1 MAGKLIEIYDPVS
14 KDRVELTD
22 KENKQYQGILNTAL
36 DLEEKHKKAREEI
49 QEEYRKFLKR
59 NEQHYKKY
67 KELEAELKE
76 GKITTK
82 DFNSIDN
89 LAYNTIQSELIQSK
103 DKLATAESANNSE
116 VEKHTKVLEEFQA
129 TVVNRHRLE
138 KAKSEYNRIKED
150 IDRCKLRVTTIKQQI
165 KKPPHHITELS
176 LAHLQRDLKKYQYHT
191 SLLEKRR
198 VRRYRVFRKERPPI
212 EEESDTE
219 YSDGG
224 YSSAEDVKDK
234 ECLPHRYK
242 LTRSTKRVPHPSQP
256 TPQPDIEPHPTE
268 VVVNPGNP
276 VEPVDTIPI
285 VEPVRQERIRMD
297 QQRVEEI
304 VREIMRRGEYNPGDV
319 NNGRGHGNGHRHR
332 QDRNDRDDRN
342 DRSLRY
348 SMRDIPTYDG
358 KGDAMPHTHLIEF
371 EDFLENTGSEINE
384 LPQFDEPQP
393 VNVAHYQGVIK
404 DVISKIKASLK
415 GRPRLWFEMQYLTVD
430 DEPKTVQGYRQ
441 MLSAFT
447 TEHNPIGSTKEQQI
461 MAWKNLKWDPS
472 KEKLDDFV
480 YRFRRVAKELGYNAD
495 ENLEVFSCCVPSHL
509 YLYLKGAT
517 SIKEAME
524 NIKRACAL
532 GGVSAQGPAVIETQ
546 AAPVVPFMHMN
557 DRHNLKT
564 VSFKNEVAHI
574 APDKNDIM
582 IDMLAKISEKLDT
595 SDSRSRGRNRE
606 RRDSR
611 DRRPRSYDRSTS
623 YDRSSSYDRSQSR
636 ERSNSRD
643 RGRDRGRDRSRDR
656 SGRSK
661 SRNQSSRERRNNS
674 GTRYGSGLYCE
685 HCKMTNH
692 DITHCF
698 KLQKTL
704 KKKGIEWS
712 EMNKKVKDDQELY
725 QKFMKFL
732 EIGSTN

>member
-1 MAGKLIEIYDPVS
+1 MAGKIIEIHDPVS
-14 KDRVELTD
+14 KDSIELTD
-22 KENKQYQGILNTAL
+22 KENKQYQGILNIAL

-89 LAYNTIQSELIQSK
+89 LAYNTIQSEFIQSK
-103 DKLATAESANNSE
+103 DKLAAAETANNSE
-116 VEKHTKVLEEFQA
+116 VEKHQKTLEEFQA
-129 TVVNRHRLE
+129 TVVTRHRLE

-150 IDRCKLRVTTIKQQI
+150 IDRCKLIVATLKQQI

-176 LAHLQRDLKKYQYHT
+176 LAHLQRDLKKYQYHL

-198 VRRYRVFRKERPPI
+198 VRRYRVYRKERPPV
-212 EEESDTE
+212 EEVSDTE

-224 YSSAEDVKDK
+224 YSSAEDLKNK

-242 LTRSTKRVPHPSQP
+242 LTRSVKRIPHPPQP
-256 TPQPDIEPHPTE
+256 TPQSDIEPHPIE
-268 VVVNPGNP
+268 VDIDPIKP

-285 VEPVRQERIRMD
+285 VEPVEQEGINMD
-297 QQRVEEI
+297 QQRLEEI
-304 VREIMRRGEYNPGDV
+304 VREIMRRGEYNPENAGND
-319 NNGRGHGNGHRHR
+319 RGHGNGHRHR
-332 QDRNDRDDRN
+332 QDRNDRDDR
-342 DRSLRY
+342 SLRY
-348 SMRDIPTYDG
+348 SMTDIPTYDG

-371 EDFLENTGSEINE
+371 EDFLVNTGSEINE

-393 VNVAHYQGVIK
+393 VDAAHYQGVIK
-404 DVISKIKASLK
+404 DVVSKFKASLK
-415 GRPRLWFEMQYLTVD
+415 GKPRLWFEMQYPTVD
-430 DEPKTVQGYRQ
+430 DEPKTVQGYKQ

-447 TEHNPIGSTKEQQI
+447 TEHNPIGSTREQQI

-495 ENLEVFSCCVPSHL
+495 ANLEVFSCCVPSHL

-532 GGVSAQGPAVIETQ
+532 GGVSVQGPTMIETQ
-546 AAPVVPFMHMN
+546 TAPVVPFMQMN
-557 DRHNLKT
+557 DRPGLRT

-595 SDSRSRGRNRE
+595 SASKSRSRNRE

-611 DRRPRSYDRSTS
+611 DRGSRYDRSTS

-643 RGRDRGRDRSRDR
+643 RSRDR
-656 SGRSK
+656 SSRSK
-661 SRNQSSRERRNNS
+661 GRNQSSRERRNNS
-674 GTRYGSGLYCE
+674 GTNSGLYCE

-732 EIGSTN
+732 EIESTN

>member
-1 MAGKLIEIYDPVS
+1 MAGKIIEIHDPVS
-14 KDRVELTD
+14 KDSIELTD
-22 KENKQYQGILNTAL
+22 KENKQYQGILNIAL

-82 DFNSIDN
+82 DYNSIDN
-89 LAYNTIQSELIQSK
+89 LAYNTIQSEFIQSK
-103 DKLATAESANNSE
+103 DKLAAAETANNSE
-116 VEKHTKVLEEFQA
+116 VEKHQKTLEEFQA
-129 TVVNRHRLE
+129 TVVTRHRLE

-150 IDRCKLRVTTIKQQI
+150 IDRCKLIVATLKQQI
-165 KKPPHHITELS
+165 KKPPHHITEFS
-176 LAHLQRDLKKYQYHT
+176 LAHLQRDLKKYQYHL

-198 VRRYRVFRKERPPI
+198 VRRYRVYRKERPPV

-224 YSSAEDVKDK
+224 YSSAEDLKTK

-242 LTRSTKRVPHPSQP
+242 LTRSVKRIPHPPQP
-256 TPQPDIEPHPTE
+256 TPQPDIEPHPIE
-268 VVVNPGNP
+268 VEIDPTNP
-276 VEPVDTIPI
+276 VEQIDTIPI
-285 VEPVRQERIRMD
+285 VEPVEQERINMD
-297 QQRVEEI
+297 QQRLEEI
-304 VREIMRRGEYNPGDV
+304 VREIMRRGEYNPENAGNDR
-319 NNGRGHGNGHRHR
+319 GRGNGHRHR
-332 QDRNDRDDRN
+332 HDRNDRD

-371 EDFLENTGSEINE
+371 EDFLVNTGSEIND

-393 VNVAHYQGVIK
+393 VDAAHYQGVIK
-404 DVISKIKASLK
+404 DVVSKFKASLK
-415 GRPRLWFEMQYLTVD
+415 GKPRLWFEMQYPTVD
-430 DEPKTVQGYRQ
+430 DEPKTVQGYKQ

-447 TEHNPIGSTKEQQI
+447 TEHNPIGSTREQQI

-532 GGVSAQGPAVIETQ
+532 GGVSAQGPTMIETQ
-546 AAPVVPFMHMN
+546 TAPVVPFMQMN
-557 DRHNLKT
+557 DRPTNLRT

-595 SDSRSRGRNRE
+595 SASKNRSRNRE

-611 DRRPRSYDRSTS
+611 DRGSRYNRSPS

-643 RGRDRGRDRSRDR
+643 RSRDR

-661 SRNQSSRERRNNS
+661 GRNQSSRERRNNS
-674 GTRYGSGLYCE
+674 GTNSGLYCE

-732 EIGSTN
+732 EIESTN

>member
-1 MAGKLIEIYDPVS
+1 M
-14 KDRVELTD
+14 
-22 KENKQYQGILNTAL
+22 
-36 DLEEKHKKAREEI
+36 
-49 QEEYRKFLKR
+49 
-59 NEQHYKKY
+59 
-67 KELEAELKE
+67 
-76 GKITTK
+76 
-82 DFNSIDN
+82 
-89 LAYNTIQSELIQSK
+89 
-103 DKLATAESANNSE
+103 
-116 VEKHTKVLEEFQA
+116 
-129 TVVNRHRLE
+129 
-138 KAKSEYNRIKED
+138 
-150 IDRCKLRVTTIKQQI
+150 
-165 KKPPHHITELS
+165 
-176 LAHLQRDLKKYQYHT
+176 
-191 SLLEKRR
+191 
-198 VRRYRVFRKERPPI
+198 
-212 EEESDTE
+212 
-219 YSDGG
+219 
-224 YSSAEDVKDK
+224 
-234 ECLPHRYK
+234 
-242 LTRSTKRVPHPSQP
+242 
-256 TPQPDIEPHPTE
+256 
-268 VVVNPGNP
+268 
-276 VEPVDTIPI
+276 
-285 VEPVRQERIRMD
+285 
-297 QQRVEEI
+297 
-304 VREIMRRGEYNPGDV
+304 
-319 NNGRGHGNGHRHR
+319 
-332 QDRNDRDDRN
+332 
-342 DRSLRY
+342 
-348 SMRDIPTYDG
+348 
-358 KGDAMPHTHLIEF
+358 
-371 EDFLENTGSEINE
+371 
-384 LPQFDEPQP
+384 
-393 VNVAHYQGVIK
+393 IK
-404 DVISKIKASLK
+404 DVISKFKASLK
-415 GRPRLWFEMQYLTVD
+415 GKPRLWFEMQYPTVD

-532 GGVSAQGPAVIETQ
+532 GGVSAQGPTMIETQ
-546 AAPVVPFMHMN
+546 AAPVVPFIHMN

-582 IDMLAKISEKLDT
+582 IDMLAKISEKLNT
-595 SDSRSRGRNRE
+595 SDNRSRGRNRE

-611 DRRPRSYDRSTS
+611 DRRPRSYDRSPS

-643 RGRDRGRDRSRDR
+643 RGRDRSRDR
-656 SGRSK
+656 GDRSK
-661 SRNQSSRERRNNS
+661 GRNQSSRERRNNS

-732 EIGSTN
+732 ETNWINKLKQDSLCAKGNPKFSCPPILSHSDDECLGSESDSREELFDSSLDTVNVSVNTEFPKNSSHGSEEEEFDFLHLYEELSDYDFHRMMSVDDFTYSTAFSNEVFDNGEWYTYAGLETCNIMKSARHGKELLSKSIQSTTQGDSGIDNLTCLSGDDTKLGTDHTKADVYESSNNMSESKSINENQSESDSDLEDDFFSVPEEIEIFLESDDGEYFSAEESLEGTLDASFKSIPCTVVSYQDNLGLNDLDPSTVVRSSEVPGPSDKWEDVDLSSLCIFNELPLEPCDNEVMFSRPIGFDGSSTDAIDYAKDFLRRQSTLENLLSAKSPEDCDDANSIWSILTDKLLYCQSDTSDSVRHFSYDSLKAESAKQILQCSLKQ

>member
-1 MAGKLIEIYDPVS
+1 MAGKIIEIHDPVS
-14 KDRVELTD
+14 KDSIELTD
-22 KENKQYQGILNTAL
+22 KENKQCQGILNIAL

-89 LAYNTIQSELIQSK
+89 LAYNTIQSEFIQSK
-103 DKLATAESANNSE
+103 DKLAAAETANNSE
-116 VEKHTKVLEEFQA
+116 VERHQKTLEEFQA
-129 TVVNRHRLE
+129 TVVTRHRLE

-150 IDRCKLRVTTIKQQI
+150 IDRCKLIVATLKQQI
-165 KKPPHHITELS
+165 KKPPHHITEFS
-176 LAHLQRDLKKYQYHT
+176 LAHLQRDLKKYQYHL

-198 VRRYRVFRKERPPI
+198 VRRYRVYRKERPPV

-224 YSSAEDVKDK
+224 YSSAEDLKTK

-242 LTRSTKRVPHPSQP
+242 LTRSVKRIPHPPQP
-256 TPQPDIEPHPTE
+256 TPQPDIEPHPIE
-268 VVVNPGNP
+268 VEIDPTNP
-276 VEPVDTIPI
+276 VEQIDTIPI
-285 VEPVRQERIRMD
+285 VEPVEQERINMD
-297 QQRVEEI
+297 QQRLEEI
-304 VREIMRRGEYNPGDV
+304 VREIMRRGEYNPENAGNDR
-319 NNGRGHGNGHRHR
+319 GRGNGHRHR
-332 QDRNDRDDRN
+332 HDRNDRD

-371 EDFLENTGSEINE
+371 EDFLVNTGSEIND

-393 VNVAHYQGVIK
+393 VDAAHYQGVIK
-404 DVISKIKASLK
+404 DVVSKFKASLK
-415 GRPRLWFEMQYLTVD
+415 GKPRLWFEMQYPTVD
-430 DEPKTVQGYRQ
+430 DEPKTVQGYKQ

-447 TEHNPIGSTKEQQI
+447 TEHNPIGSTREQQI

-532 GGVSAQGPAVIETQ
+532 GGVSAQGPTMIETQ
-546 AAPVVPFMHMN
+546 TAPVVPFMQMN
-557 DRHNLKT
+557 DRPSNLRT

-595 SDSRSRGRNRE
+595 SASKNRSRNRE

-611 DRRPRSYDRSTS
+611 DRGSRYNRSPS

-643 RGRDRGRDRSRDR
+643 RSRDR

-661 SRNQSSRERRNNS
+661 GRNQSSRERRNNS
-674 GTRYGSGLYCE
+674 GTNSGLYCE

-732 EIGSTN
+732 EIESTN

>member
-1 MAGKLIEIYDPVS
+1 MTGKVIEIHDPVS
-14 KDRVELTD
+14 KDRIELTD
-22 KENKQYQGILNTAL
+22 KEDKQYQKIINTAL
-36 DLEEKHKKAREEI
+36 ELEEKHKKVREEI
-49 QEEYRKFLKR
+49 QEDYRKFLKR
-59 NEQHYKKY
+59 NEQHYKKC

-103 DKLATAESANNSE
+103 DNLAAADLE

-138 KAKSEYNRIKED
+138 KAKSEYNRLTED
-150 IDRCKLRVTTIKQQI
+150 IDRCKLIVATLKQQI

-198 VRRYRVFRKERPPI
+198 VRRYRIFRKERPLI
-212 EEESDTE
+212 EETSDTE

-224 YSSAEDVKDK
+224 YYSAEDLKDN
-234 ECLPHRYK
+234 ECLPHIYK
-242 LTRSTKRVPHPSQP
+242 LTRSTKRVPHPFQP
-256 TPQPDIEPHPTE
+256 TPKPDIETHPTE
-268 VVVNPGNP
+268 VVVNPINP
-276 VEPVDTIPI
+276 VEPVDTFPI
-285 VEPVRQERIRMD
+285 VEPVGQERIIKD

-304 VREIMRRGEYNPGDV
+304 VRDIIRRGEYNPGNVD
-319 NNGRGHGNGHRHR
+319 NGRRQGNGNRHR

-348 SMRDIPTYDG
+348 SIRDIPTYDG

-371 EDFLENTGSEINE
+371 EDFLVNTGSEINE

-393 VNVAHYQGVIK
+393 VDIAHYQGVIR
-404 DVISKIKASLK
+404 DVVSKFKASLK
-415 GRPRLWFEMQYLTVD
+415 GKPRLWFEMQYPTVN
-430 DEPKTVQGYRQ
+430 DEPKTVQEYKE

-495 ENLEVFSCCVPSHL
+495 ANLEVFSCCVPSHL

-532 GGVSAQGPAVIETQ
+532 GGVSAQGPTMVETQ
-546 AAPVVPFMHMN
+546 AAPVVPCMHMN
-557 DRHNLKT
+557 DRQKLKT

-595 SDSRSRGRNRE
+595 SDSRSRGRKRE

-611 DRRPRSYDRSTS
+611 DRRPR
-623 YDRSSSYDRSQSR
+623 
-636 ERSNSRD
+636 
-643 RGRDRGRDRSRDR
+643 
-656 SGRSK
+656 
-661 SRNQSSRERRNNS
+661 
-674 GTRYGSGLYCE
+674 
-685 HCKMTNH
+685 
-692 DITHCF
+692 
-698 KLQKTL
+698 
-704 KKKGIEWS
+704 
-712 EMNKKVKDDQELY
+712 
-725 QKFMKFL
+725 
-732 EIGSTN
+732 

>member
-1 MAGKLIEIYDPVS
+1 MAGKIIEIHDPVS
-14 KDRVELTD
+14 KDSIELTD
-22 KENKQYQGILNTAL
+22 KENKQYQGILNIAL

-89 LAYNTIQSELIQSK
+89 LAYNTIQSEFIQSK
-103 DKLATAESANNSE
+103 DKLAAAETANNSE
-116 VEKHTKVLEEFQA
+116 VERHQKTLEEFQA
-129 TVVNRHRLE
+129 TVVTRHRLE

-150 IDRCKLRVTTIKQQI
+150 IDRCKLIVATLKQQI
-165 KKPPHHITELS
+165 KKPPHHITEFS
-176 LAHLQRDLKKYQYHT
+176 LAHLQRDLKKYQYHL

-198 VRRYRVFRKERPPI
+198 VRRYRVYRKERPPV
-212 EEESDTE
+212 EEVSDTE

-224 YSSAEDVKDK
+224 YSSAEDLKTK

-242 LTRSTKRVPHPSQP
+242 LTRSVKRIPHPPQP
-256 TPQPDIEPHPTE
+256 TPQPDIEPHPIE
-268 VVVNPGNP
+268 VEIDPTNP
-276 VEPVDTIPI
+276 VEQIDTIPI
-285 VEPVRQERIRMD
+285 VEPVEQERINMD
-297 QQRVEEI
+297 QQRLEEI
-304 VREIMRRGEYNPGDV
+304 VREIMRRGEYNPENAGNDR
-319 NNGRGHGNGHRHR
+319 GRGNGHRHR
-332 QDRNDRDDRN
+332 HDRNDRD

-371 EDFLENTGSEINE
+371 EDFLVNTGSEIND

-393 VNVAHYQGVIK
+393 VDAAHYQGVIK
-404 DVISKIKASLK
+404 DVVSKFKASLK
-415 GRPRLWFEMQYLTVD
+415 GKPRLWFEMQYPTVD
-430 DEPKTVQGYRQ
+430 DEPKTVQGYKQ

-447 TEHNPIGSTKEQQI
+447 TEHNPIGSTREQQI

-532 GGVSAQGPAVIETQ
+532 GGVSAQGPTMIETQ
-546 AAPVVPFMHMN
+546 TAPVVPFMQMN
-557 DRHNLKT
+557 DRPTNLRT

-595 SDSRSRGRNRE
+595 SASKNRSRNRE

-611 DRRPRSYDRSTS
+611 DRGSRYNRSPS

-643 RGRDRGRDRSRDR
+643 RSRDR

-661 SRNQSSRERRNNS
+661 GRNQSSRERRNNS
-674 GTRYGSGLYCE
+674 GTNSGLYCE

-732 EIGSTN
+732 EIESTN

>member
-1 MAGKLIEIYDPVS
+1 MAGKIIEIHDPVS
-14 KDRVELTD
+14 KDSIELTD
-22 KENKQYQGILNTAL
+22 KENKQYQGILNIAL

-89 LAYNTIQSELIQSK
+89 LAYNTIQSEFIQSK
-103 DKLATAESANNSE
+103 DKLAAAETANNSE
-116 VEKHTKVLEEFQA
+116 VEKHQKTLEEFQA
-129 TVVNRHRLE
+129 TVVTRHRLE

-150 IDRCKLRVTTIKQQI
+150 IDRCKLIVATLKQQI

-176 LAHLQRDLKKYQYHT
+176 LAHLQRDLKKYQYHL

-198 VRRYRVFRKERPPI
+198 VRRYRVYRKERPPV
-212 EEESDTE
+212 EEVSDTE

-224 YSSAEDVKDK
+224 YSSAEDLKNK

-242 LTRSTKRVPHPSQP
+242 LTRSVKRIPHPPQP
-256 TPQPDIEPHPTE
+256 TPQSDIEPHPIE
-268 VVVNPGNP
+268 VDIDPINP

-285 VEPVRQERIRMD
+285 VEPVEQEGINMD
-297 QQRVEEI
+297 QQRLEEI
-304 VREIMRRGEYNPGDV
+304 VREIMRRGEYNPENAGND
-319 NNGRGHGNGHRHR
+319 RGHGNGHRHR
-332 QDRNDRDDRN
+332 QDRNDRD

-371 EDFLENTGSEINE
+371 EDFLVNTGSEINE

-393 VNVAHYQGVIK
+393 VDAAHYQGVIK
-404 DVISKIKASLK
+404 DVVSKFKASLK
-415 GRPRLWFEMQYLTVD
+415 GKPRLWFEMQYPTVD
-430 DEPKTVQGYRQ
+430 DEPKTVQGYKQ

-447 TEHNPIGSTKEQQI
+447 TEHNPIGSTREQQI

-495 ENLEVFSCCVPSHL
+495 ANLEVFSCCVPSHL

-532 GGVSAQGPAVIETQ
+532 GGVSVQGPTMIETQ
-546 AAPVVPFMHMN
+546 TAPVVPFMQMN
-557 DRHNLKT
+557 DRPGLRT

-595 SDSRSRGRNRE
+595 SASKSRSRNRE

-611 DRRPRSYDRSTS
+611 DRGSRYDRSTS

-643 RGRDRGRDRSRDR
+643 RSRDR
-656 SGRSK
+656 SDRSK
-661 SRNQSSRERRNNS
+661 GRNQSSRERRNNS
-674 GTRYGSGLYCE
+674 GTNSGLYCE

-732 EIGSTN
+732 EIESTN

>member
-1 MAGKLIEIYDPVS
+1 MAGKIIEIHDPVS
-14 KDRVELTD
+14 KDSIELTD
-22 KENKQYQGILNTAL
+22 KENKQYQGILNIAL

-89 LAYNTIQSELIQSK
+89 LAYNTIQSEFIQSK
-103 DKLATAESANNSE
+103 DKLAAAETANNSE
-116 VEKHTKVLEEFQA
+116 VEKHQKTLEEFQA
-129 TVVNRHRLE
+129 TVVTRHRLE

-150 IDRCKLRVTTIKQQI
+150 IDRCKLIVATLKQQI

-176 LAHLQRDLKKYQYHT
+176 LAHLQRDLKKYQYHL

-198 VRRYRVFRKERPPI
+198 VRRYRVYRKERPPV
-212 EEESDTE
+212 EEVSDTE

-224 YSSAEDVKDK
+224 YSSAEDLKNK

-242 LTRSTKRVPHPSQP
+242 LTRSVKRIPHPPQP
-256 TPQPDIEPHPTE
+256 TPQSDIEPHPIE
-268 VVVNPGNP
+268 VDIDPIKP

-285 VEPVRQERIRMD
+285 VEPVEQEGINMD
-297 QQRVEEI
+297 QQRLEEI
-304 VREIMRRGEYNPGDV
+304 VREIMRRGEYIPENAGND
-319 NNGRGHGNGHRHR
+319 RGHGNGHRHR
-332 QDRNDRDDRN
+332 QDRNDRD

-371 EDFLENTGSEINE
+371 EDFLVNTGSEINE

-393 VNVAHYQGVIK
+393 VDAAHYQGVIK
-404 DVISKIKASLK
+404 DVVSKFKASLK
-415 GRPRLWFEMQYLTVD
+415 GKPRLWFEMQYPTVD
-430 DEPKTVQGYRQ
+430 DEPKTVQGYKQ

-447 TEHNPIGSTKEQQI
+447 TEHNPIGSTREQQI

-495 ENLEVFSCCVPSHL
+495 ANLEVFSCCVPSHL

-532 GGVSAQGPAVIETQ
+532 GGVSVQGPTMIETQ
-546 AAPVVPFMHMN
+546 TAPVVPFMQMN
-557 DRHNLKT
+557 DRPGLRT

-595 SDSRSRGRNRE
+595 SASKSRSRNRE

-611 DRRPRSYDRSTS
+611 DRGSRYDRSTS

-643 RGRDRGRDRSRDR
+643 RSRDR

-661 SRNQSSRERRNNS
+661 GRNQSSRERRNNS
-674 GTRYGSGLYCE
+674 GTSSGLYCE

-732 EIGSTN
+732 EIESTN

>member
-1 MAGKLIEIYDPVS
+1 MAGKIIEIHDPVS
-14 KDRVELTD
+14 KDSIELTD
-22 KENKQYQGILNTAL
+22 KENKQYQGILNIAL

-89 LAYNTIQSELIQSK
+89 LAYNTIQSEFIQSK
-103 DKLATAESANNSE
+103 DKLAAAETANNSE
-116 VEKHTKVLEEFQA
+116 VEKHQKTLEEFQA
-129 TVVNRHRLE
+129 TVVTRHRLE

-150 IDRCKLRVTTIKQQI
+150 IDRCKLIVATLKQQI
-165 KKPPHHITELS
+165 KKPPHHITEIS
-176 LAHLQRDLKKYQYHT
+176 LAHLQRDLKKYQYHL

-198 VRRYRVFRKERPPI
+198 VRRYRVYRKERPPV
-212 EEESDTE
+212 EEVSDTE

-224 YSSAEDVKDK
+224 YSSAEDLKTK

-242 LTRSTKRVPHPSQP
+242 LTRSVKRIPHPPQP
-256 TPQPDIEPHPTE
+256 TPQSDIEPPPIE
-268 VVVNPGNP
+268 VDIDPIKP

-285 VEPVRQERIRMD
+285 VEPVEQEGINMD
-297 QQRVEEI
+297 QQRLEEI
-304 VREIMRRGEYNPGDV
+304 VREIMRRGEYNPENAGND
-319 NNGRGHGNGHRHR
+319 RGHGNGHRHR
-332 QDRNDRDDRN
+332 QDRNDRD

-371 EDFLENTGSEINE
+371 EDFLVNTGSEIND

-393 VNVAHYQGVIK
+393 VDAAHYQGVIK
-404 DVISKIKASLK
+404 DVVSKFKASLK
-415 GRPRLWFEMQYLTVD
+415 GKPRLWFEMQYPTVD
-430 DEPKTVQGYRQ
+430 DEPKTVQGYKQ

-447 TEHNPIGSTKEQQI
+447 TEHNPIGSTREQQI

-532 GGVSAQGPAVIETQ
+532 GGVSAQGPTMIETQ
-546 AAPVVPFMHMN
+546 NAPVVPFMQMN
-557 DRHNLKT
+557 DRPTNLRT

-595 SDSRSRGRNRE
+595 SASKNRSRNRE

-611 DRRPRSYDRSTS
+611 DRGSRYDRSPSYDRS
-623 YDRSSSYDRSQSR
+623 SR
-636 ERSNSRD
+636 ERSNS
-643 RGRDRGRDRSRDR
+643 RDRSRDR

-661 SRNQSSRERRNNS
+661 GRNQSSRERRNNS
-674 GTRYGSGLYCE
+674 GTNSGLYCE

-732 EIGSTN
+732 EIKSTN

>member
-1 MAGKLIEIYDPVS
+1 MAGKIIEIHDPVS
-14 KDRVELTD
+14 KDSIELTD
-22 KENKQYQGILNTAL
+22 KENKQYQGILNIAL

-89 LAYNTIQSELIQSK
+89 LAYNTIQSEFMQSK
-103 DKLATAESANNSE
+103 DKLAAAETANNSE
-116 VEKHTKVLEEFQA
+116 VEKHQKTLEEFQA
-129 TVVNRHRLE
+129 TVVTRHRLE

-150 IDRCKLRVTTIKQQI
+150 IDRCKLIVATLKQQI

-176 LAHLQRDLKKYQYHT
+176 LAHLQRDLKKYQYHL

-198 VRRYRVFRKERPPI
+198 VRRYRVYRKERPPV
-212 EEESDTE
+212 EEVSDTE

-224 YSSAEDVKDK
+224 YSSAEDLKTK

-242 LTRSTKRVPHPSQP
+242 LTRSVKRIPHPPQP
-256 TPQPDIEPHPTE
+256 TPQSDIEPHPIE
-268 VVVNPGNP
+268 VDIDPINP

-285 VEPVRQERIRMD
+285 VEPVEQEGINMD
-297 QQRVEEI
+297 QQRLEEI
-304 VREIMRRGEYNPGDV
+304 VREIMRRGEYNPENAGND
-319 NNGRGHGNGHRHR
+319 RGHGNGHRHR
-332 QDRNDRDDRN
+332 QDRNDRD

-371 EDFLENTGSEINE
+371 EDFLVNTGSEINE

-393 VNVAHYQGVIK
+393 VDAAHYQGVIK
-404 DVISKIKASLK
+404 DVVSKFKASLK
-415 GRPRLWFEMQYLTVD
+415 GKPRLWFEMQYPTVD
-430 DEPKTVQGYRQ
+430 DEPKTVQGYKQ

-447 TEHNPIGSTKEQQI
+447 TEHNPIGSTREQQI

-495 ENLEVFSCCVPSHL
+495 ANLEVFSCCVPSHL

-532 GGVSAQGPAVIETQ
+532 GGVSVQGSTMIETQ
-546 AAPVVPFMHMN
+546 TAPVVPFMQMN
-557 DRHNLKT
+557 DRPGLRT

-595 SDSRSRGRNRE
+595 SASKSRSRNRE

-611 DRRPRSYDRSTS
+611 DRGSRYDRSTS

-643 RGRDRGRDRSRDR
+643 RSRDR

-661 SRNQSSRERRNNS
+661 GRNQSSRERRNNS
-674 GTRYGSGLYCE
+674 GTNSGLYCE

-698 KLQKTL
+698 NLQKTL

-732 EIGSTN
+732 EIESTN

>member
-1 MAGKLIEIYDPVS
+1 MAGKIIEIHDPVS
-14 KDRVELTD
+14 KDSIELTD
-22 KENKQYQGILNTAL
+22 KENKQYQGILNIAL

-89 LAYNTIQSELIQSK
+89 LAYNTIQSEFIQSK
-103 DKLATAESANNSE
+103 DKLAAAETANNSE
-116 VEKHTKVLEEFQA
+116 VEKHQKTLEEFQA
-129 TVVNRHRLE
+129 TVVTRHRLE

-150 IDRCKLRVTTIKQQI
+150 IDRCKLIVATLKQQI
-165 KKPPHHITELS
+165 KKPPHHITEFS
-176 LAHLQRDLKKYQYHT
+176 LAHLQRDLKKYQYHL
-191 SLLEKRR
+191 SLLEKRK
-198 VRRYRVFRKERPPI
+198 VRRYRVYRKERPPV

-224 YSSAEDVKDK
+224 YSSAEDLKTK

-242 LTRSTKRVPHPSQP
+242 LTRSVKRIPHPPQP
-256 TPQPDIEPHPTE
+256 TPQPDIEPHPIE
-268 VVVNPGNP
+268 VEIDPTNP
-276 VEPVDTIPI
+276 VEQIDTIPI
-285 VEPVRQERIRMD
+285 VEPVEQERINMD
-297 QQRVEEI
+297 QQRLEEI
-304 VREIMRRGEYNPGDV
+304 VREIMRRGEYNPENAGND
-319 NNGRGHGNGHRHR
+319 RGHGNGHRHR
-332 QDRNDRDDRN
+332 HDRNERD

-358 KGDAMPHTHLIEF
+358 KGNAMPHTHLIEF
-371 EDFLENTGSEINE
+371 EDFLVNTGSEIND

-393 VNVAHYQGVIK
+393 VDAAHYQGVIK
-404 DVISKIKASLK
+404 DVVSKFKASLK
-415 GRPRLWFEMQYLTVD
+415 GKPRLWFEMQYPTVD
-430 DEPKTVQGYRQ
+430 DEPKTVQGYKQ

-447 TEHNPIGSTKEQQI
+447 TEHNPIGSTREQQI

-532 GGVSAQGPAVIETQ
+532 GGVSAQGPTMIETQ
-546 AAPVVPFMHMN
+546 TAPVVPFMQMN
-557 DRHNLKT
+557 DRPTNLRT

-595 SDSRSRGRNRE
+595 SASKNRSRNRE

-611 DRRPRSYDRSTS
+611 DRGSRYNRSPS

-643 RGRDRGRDRSRDR
+643 RSRDR

-661 SRNQSSRERRNNS
+661 GRNQSSRERRNNS
-674 GTRYGSGLYCE
+674 GTNSGLYCE

-732 EIGSTN
+732 EIESTN

>member
-1 MAGKLIEIYDPVS
+1 MAGKIIEIHDPVS
-14 KDRVELTD
+14 KDSIELTD
-22 KENKQYQGILNTAL
+22 KENKQYQGILNIAL

-89 LAYNTIQSELIQSK
+89 LAYNAIQSEFIQSK
-103 DKLATAESANNSE
+103 DKLAAAETANNSE
-116 VEKHTKVLEEFQA
+116 VEKHQKTLEEFQA
-129 TVVNRHRLE
+129 TVVTRHRLE

-150 IDRCKLRVTTIKQQI
+150 IDRCKLIVATLKQQI

-176 LAHLQRDLKKYQYHT
+176 LAHLQRDLKKYQYHL

-198 VRRYRVFRKERPPI
+198 VRRYRVYRKERPPV
-212 EEESDTE
+212 EEVLDTE

-224 YSSAEDVKDK
+224 YSSAEDLKNK

-242 LTRSTKRVPHPSQP
+242 LTRSVKRIPHPPQP
-256 TPQPDIEPHPTE
+256 TPQPDIEPHPIE
-268 VVVNPGNP
+268 VDIDPINP

-285 VEPVRQERIRMD
+285 VEPVEQERINME
-297 QQRVEEI
+297 QQRLEEI
-304 VREIMRRGEYNPGDV
+304 VREIMRRGEYNPENAGND
-319 NNGRGHGNGHRHR
+319 RGHGNGHRHR
-332 QDRNDRDDRN
+332 QDRNDRD

-371 EDFLENTGSEINE
+371 EDFLVNTGSEINE

-393 VNVAHYQGVIK
+393 VDAAHYQGVIK
-404 DVISKIKASLK
+404 DVVSKFKASLK
-415 GRPRLWFEMQYLTVD
+415 GKPRLWFEMQYPTVD

-447 TEHNPIGSTKEQQI
+447 TEHNPIGSTREQQI

-495 ENLEVFSCCVPSHL
+495 ANLEVFSCCVPSHL

-532 GGVSAQGPAVIETQ
+532 GGVSAQGPTMIETQ
-546 AAPVVPFMHMN
+546 TAPVVPFMQMN
-557 DRHNLKT
+557 DRPSLRT

-595 SDSRSRGRNRE
+595 SDSKSRSRNRE

-611 DRRPRSYDRSTS
+611 DRGSRYDRSTS

-656 SGRSK
+656 NGRSK
-661 SRNQSSRERRNNS
+661 GRNQSSRERRNNS
-674 GTRYGSGLYCE
+674 GTSSGLYCE

-732 EIGSTN
+732 EIESTN

>member
-1 MAGKLIEIYDPVS
+1 MAGKIIEIHDPVS
-14 KDRVELTD
+14 KDSIELTD
-22 KENKQYQGILNTAL
+22 KENKQYQGILNIAL

-89 LAYNTIQSELIQSK
+89 LAYNTIQSEFIQSK
-103 DKLATAESANNSE
+103 DKLAAAETANNSE
-116 VEKHTKVLEEFQA
+116 VEKHQKTLEEFQA
-129 TVVNRHRLE
+129 TVVTRHRLE

-150 IDRCKLRVTTIKQQI
+150 IDRCKLIVATLKQQI

-176 LAHLQRDLKKYQYHT
+176 LAHLQRDLKKYQYHL

-198 VRRYRVFRKERPPI
+198 VRRYRVYRRERPPV
-212 EEESDTE
+212 EEVSDTE

-224 YSSAEDVKDK
+224 YSSAEDLKTK

-242 LTRSTKRVPHPSQP
+242 LTRSVKRIPHPPQP
-256 TPQPDIEPHPTE
+256 TPQPDIEPHTIEVEIDPT
-268 VVVNPGNP
+268 NP
-276 VEPVDTIPI
+276 VGQVDTIPI
-285 VEPVRQERIRMD
+285 VEPVEQERINMD
-297 QQRVEEI
+297 QQRLEEI
-304 VREIMRRGEYNPGDV
+304 VREIMRRGEYNPENAGND
-319 NNGRGHGNGHRHR
+319 RGHGNGHRHR
-332 QDRNDRDDRN
+332 QDRNDRD

-371 EDFLENTGSEINE
+371 EDFLVNTGSEIND

-393 VNVAHYQGVIK
+393 VDAAHYQGVIK
-404 DVISKIKASLK
+404 DVVSKFKASLK
-415 GRPRLWFEMQYLTVD
+415 GKPRLWFEMQYPTVD
-430 DEPKTVQGYRQ
+430 DEPKTVQGYKQ

-447 TEHNPIGSTKEQQI
+447 TEHNPIGSTREQQI

-532 GGVSAQGPAVIETQ
+532 GGVSAQGPTMIETQ
-546 AAPVVPFMHMN
+546 TAPVVPFMQMN
-557 DRHNLKT
+557 DTPTNLRT

-595 SDSRSRGRNRE
+595 SASKNRSRNRE

-611 DRRPRSYDRSTS
+611 DRGSRYDRSPS

-643 RGRDRGRDRSRDR
+643 RSRDR

-661 SRNQSSRERRNNS
+661 GRNQSSRERRNNS
-674 GTRYGSGLYCE
+674 GTNSGLYCE

-712 EMNKKVKDDQELY
+712 QMNKKVKDDQELY

-732 EIGSTN
+732 EIESTN

>member
-1 MAGKLIEIYDPVS
+1 MAGKIIEIHDPVS
-14 KDRVELTD
+14 KDSIELTD
-22 KENKQYQGILNTAL
+22 KENKQYQGILNIAL

-89 LAYNTIQSELIQSK
+89 LAYNTIQSKFIQSK
-103 DKLATAESANNSE
+103 DKLAAAETANNSE
-116 VEKHTKVLEEFQA
+116 VEKHQKTLEEFQA
-129 TVVNRHRLE
+129 TVVTRHRLE

-150 IDRCKLRVTTIKQQI
+150 IDRCKLIVATLKQQI
-165 KKPPHHITELS
+165 KKPPHHITEFS
-176 LAHLQRDLKKYQYHT
+176 LAHLQRDLKKYQYHL

-198 VRRYRVFRKERPPI
+198 VRRYRVYRKERPPV

-224 YSSAEDVKDK
+224 YSSAEDLKTK

-242 LTRSTKRVPHPSQP
+242 LTRSVKRIPHPPQP
-256 TPQPDIEPHPTE
+256 TPQPDIEPHPIE
-268 VVVNPGNP
+268 VEIDPTNP
-276 VEPVDTIPI
+276 VEQIDTIPI
-285 VEPVRQERIRMD
+285 VEPVEQERINMD
-297 QQRVEEI
+297 QQRLEEI
-304 VREIMRRGEYNPGDV
+304 VREIMRRGEYNPENAGNDR
-319 NNGRGHGNGHRHR
+319 GRGNGHRHR
-332 QDRNDRDDRN
+332 HDRD

-371 EDFLENTGSEINE
+371 EDFLVNTGSEIND

-393 VNVAHYQGVIK
+393 VDAAHYQGVIK
-404 DVISKIKASLK
+404 DVVSKFKASLK
-415 GRPRLWFEMQYLTVD
+415 GKPRLWFEMQYPTVD
-430 DEPKTVQGYRQ
+430 DEPKTVQGYKQ

-447 TEHNPIGSTKEQQI
+447 TEHNPIGSTREQQI

-532 GGVSAQGPAVIETQ
+532 GGVSAQGPTMIETQ
-546 AAPVVPFMHMN
+546 TAPVVPFMQMN
-557 DRHNLKT
+557 DRPTNLRT

-595 SDSRSRGRNRE
+595 SASKNRSRNRE

-611 DRRPRSYDRSTS
+611 DRGSRYNRSPS

-643 RGRDRGRDRSRDR
+643 RSRDR

-661 SRNQSSRERRNNS
+661 GRNQSSRERRNNS
-674 GTRYGSGLYCE
+674 GTNSGLYCE

-732 EIGSTN
+732 EIESTN

>member
-1 MAGKLIEIYDPVS
+1 MAGKIIEIHDPVS
-14 KDRVELTD
+14 KDSIELTD
-22 KENKQYQGILNTAL
+22 KENKQYQGILNIAL

-89 LAYNTIQSELIQSK
+89 LAYNTIQSEFIQSK
-103 DKLATAESANNSE
+103 DKLAAAETANNSE
-116 VEKHTKVLEEFQA
+116 VERHQKTLEEFQA
-129 TVVNRHRLE
+129 TVVTRHRLE

-150 IDRCKLRVTTIKQQI
+150 IDRCKLIVATLKQQI
-165 KKPPHHITELS
+165 KKPPHHITEFS
-176 LAHLQRDLKKYQYHT
+176 LAHLQRDLKKYQYHL

-198 VRRYRVFRKERPPI
+198 VRRYRVYRKERPPV

-224 YSSAEDVKDK
+224 YSSAEDLKTK

-242 LTRSTKRVPHPSQP
+242 LTRSVKRIPHPPQP
-256 TPQPDIEPHPTE
+256 TPQPDIEPHPIE
-268 VVVNPGNP
+268 VEIDPTNP
-276 VEPVDTIPI
+276 VEQIDTIPI
-285 VEPVRQERIRMD
+285 VEPVEQERINMD
-297 QQRVEEI
+297 QQRLEEI
-304 VREIMRRGEYNPGDV
+304 VREIMRRGEYNPENAGNDR
-319 NNGRGHGNGHRHR
+319 GRGNGHRHR
-332 QDRNDRDDRN
+332 HDRNDRD

-371 EDFLENTGSEINE
+371 EDFLVNTGSEIND

-393 VNVAHYQGVIK
+393 VDAAHYQGVIK
-404 DVISKIKASLK
+404 DVVSKFKASLK
-415 GRPRLWFEMQYLTVD
+415 GKPRLWFEMQYPTVD
-430 DEPKTVQGYRQ
+430 DEPKTVQGYKQ

-447 TEHNPIGSTKEQQI
+447 TEHNPIGSTREQQI

-532 GGVSAQGPAVIETQ
+532 GGVSAQGPTMIETQ
-546 AAPVVPFMHMN
+546 TAPVVPFMQMN
-557 DRHNLKT
+557 DRPSNLRT

-595 SDSRSRGRNRE
+595 SASKNRSRNRE

-611 DRRPRSYDRSTS
+611 DRGSRYNRSPS

-643 RGRDRGRDRSRDR
+643 RSRDR

-661 SRNQSSRERRNNS
+661 GRNQSSRERRNNS
-674 GTRYGSGLYCE
+674 GTNSGLYCE

-725 QKFMKFL
+725 QKLMKFL
-732 EIGSTN
+732 EIESTN

>member
-1 MAGKLIEIYDPVS
+1 MAGKIIEIHDPVS
-14 KDRVELTD
+14 KDSIELTD
-22 KENKQYQGILNTAL
+22 KENKQYQGILNIAL

-82 DFNSIDN
+82 DFNSINN
-89 LAYNTIQSELIQSK
+89 LAYNTIQSEFIQSK
-103 DKLATAESANNSE
+103 DKLAAAETANNSE
-116 VEKHTKVLEEFQA
+116 VEKHQKTLEEFQA
-129 TVVNRHRLE
+129 TVVTRHRLE

-150 IDRCKLRVTTIKQQI
+150 IDRCKLIVATLKQQI

-176 LAHLQRDLKKYQYHT
+176 LAHLQRDLKKYQYHL

-198 VRRYRVFRKERPPI
+198 VRRYRVYRKERPPV
-212 EEESDTE
+212 EEVSDTE

-224 YSSAEDVKDK
+224 YSSAEDLKNK

-242 LTRSTKRVPHPSQP
+242 LTRSVKRIPHPPQP
-256 TPQPDIEPHPTE
+256 TPQPDIEPHPIE
-268 VVVNPGNP
+268 VDIDPINP

-285 VEPVRQERIRMD
+285 VEPVEQERINME
-297 QQRVEEI
+297 QQRLEEI
-304 VREIMRRGEYNPGDV
+304 VREIMRRGEYNPENAGND
-319 NNGRGHGNGHRHR
+319 RGHGNGHRHR
-332 QDRNDRDDRN
+332 QDRNDRD

-371 EDFLENTGSEINE
+371 EDFLVNTGSEINE

-393 VNVAHYQGVIK
+393 VDAAHYQGVIK
-404 DVISKIKASLK
+404 DVVSKFKASLK
-415 GRPRLWFEMQYLTVD
+415 GKPRLWFEMQYPTVD
-430 DEPKTVQGYRQ
+430 DEPKTVQGYKQ

-447 TEHNPIGSTKEQQI
+447 TEHNPIGSTREQQI

-495 ENLEVFSCCVPSHL
+495 ANLEVFSCCVPSHS

-532 GGVSAQGPAVIETQ
+532 GGVSAQGPTMIETQ
-546 AAPVVPFMHMN
+546 TAAVVPFMQMN
-557 DRHNLKT
+557 DRPGLRT

-595 SDSRSRGRNRE
+595 SASKSRSRNRE

-611 DRRPRSYDRSTS
+611 GRGSRYDRSTS

-643 RGRDRGRDRSRDR
+643 RSSDR

-661 SRNQSSRERRNNS
+661 GRNQSSKDRRNNS
-674 GTRYGSGLYCE
+674 GTSSGLYCE

-732 EIGSTN
+732 EIESTN

>member
-1 MAGKLIEIYDPVS
+1 MAGKIIEIHDPVS
-14 KDRVELTD
+14 KDSIELTD
-22 KENKQYQGILNTAL
+22 KENKQYQGILNIAL

-89 LAYNTIQSELIQSK
+89 LAYNTIQSEFIQSK
-103 DKLATAESANNSE
+103 DKLAAAETANNSE
-116 VEKHTKVLEEFQA
+116 VEKHQKTLEEFQA
-129 TVVNRHRLE
+129 TVVTRHRLE

-150 IDRCKLRVTTIKQQI
+150 IDRCKLIVATLKQQI

-176 LAHLQRDLKKYQYHT
+176 LAHLQRDLKKYQYHL

-198 VRRYRVFRKERPPI
+198 VRRYRVYRKERPPV
-212 EEESDTE
+212 EEVSDTE

-224 YSSAEDVKDK
+224 YSSAEDLKNK

-242 LTRSTKRVPHPSQP
+242 LTRSVKRIPHPPQP
-256 TPQPDIEPHPTE
+256 TPQSDIEPHPIE
-268 VVVNPGNP
+268 VDIDPIKP

-285 VEPVRQERIRMD
+285 VEPVEQEGINMD
-297 QQRVEEI
+297 QQRLEEI
-304 VREIMRRGEYNPGDV
+304 VREIMRRGEYNPENAGND
-319 NNGRGHGNGHRHR
+319 RGHGNGHRHR
-332 QDRNDRDDRN
+332 QDRNDRD

-371 EDFLENTGSEINE
+371 EDFLVNTGSEINE

-393 VNVAHYQGVIK
+393 VDAAHYQGVIK
-404 DVISKIKASLK
+404 DVVSKFKASLK
-415 GRPRLWFEMQYLTVD
+415 GKPRLWFEMQYPTVD
-430 DEPKTVQGYRQ
+430 DEPKTVQGYKQ

-447 TEHNPIGSTKEQQI
+447 TEHNPIGSTREQQI
-461 MAWKNLKWDPS
+461 MAWKNLKWNPS

-495 ENLEVFSCCVPSHL
+495 ANLEVFSCCVPSHL

-532 GGVSAQGPAVIETQ
+532 GGVSVQGPTMIETQ
-546 AAPVVPFMHMN
+546 TAPVVPFMQMN
-557 DRHNLKT
+557 DRPGLRT

-595 SDSRSRGRNRE
+595 SASKSRSRNRE

-611 DRRPRSYDRSTS
+611 DRGSRYDRSTS

-643 RGRDRGRDRSRDR
+643 RSRDR

-661 SRNQSSRERRNNS
+661 GRNQSSRERRNNS
-674 GTRYGSGLYCE
+674 GTNSGLYCE

-732 EIGSTN
+732 EIESTN

>member
-1 MAGKLIEIYDPVS
+1 MAGKIIEIHDPVS
-14 KDRVELTD
+14 KDSIELTD
-22 KENKQYQGILNTAL
+22 KENKQYQGILNIAL
-36 DLEEKHKKAREEI
+36 DLEEKHKKAKEEI

-89 LAYNTIQSELIQSK
+89 LAYNTIQSEFIQSK
-103 DKLATAESANNSE
+103 DKLAAAETANNSE
-116 VEKHTKVLEEFQA
+116 VEKHQKTLEEFQA
-129 TVVNRHRLE
+129 TVVTRHRLE

-150 IDRCKLRVTTIKQQI
+150 IDRCKLIVATLKQQI
-165 KKPPHHITELS
+165 KKPPHHITEFS
-176 LAHLQRDLKKYQYHT
+176 LAHLQRDLKKYQYHL

-198 VRRYRVFRKERPPI
+198 VRRYRVYRKERPPV
-212 EEESDTE
+212 EEVSDTE

-224 YSSAEDVKDK
+224 YSSAEDLKTK

-242 LTRSTKRVPHPSQP
+242 LTRSVKRIPHPPQP
-256 TPQPDIEPHPTE
+256 TPQPDIEPHPIE
-268 VVVNPGNP
+268 VEIEPTNP
-276 VEPVDTIPI
+276 VEQIDTIPI
-285 VEPVRQERIRMD
+285 VEPVEQERINMD
-297 QQRVEEI
+297 QQRLEEI
-304 VREIMRRGEYNPGDV
+304 VREIMRRGEYNPENAGND
-319 NNGRGHGNGHRHR
+319 RGHGNGHRHR
-332 QDRNDRDDRN
+332 HDRNERD

-371 EDFLENTGSEINE
+371 EDFLVNTGSEIND

-393 VNVAHYQGVIK
+393 VDAAHYQGVIK
-404 DVISKIKASLK
+404 DVVSKFKASLK
-415 GRPRLWFEMQYLTVD
+415 GKPRLWFEMQYPTVD
-430 DEPKTVQGYRQ
+430 DEPKTVQGYKQ

-447 TEHNPIGSTKEQQI
+447 TEHNPIGSTREQQI

-532 GGVSAQGPAVIETQ
+532 GGVSAQGPTMIETQ
-546 AAPVVPFMHMN
+546 TAPVVPFMQMN
-557 DRHNLKT
+557 DRPTNLRT

-595 SDSRSRGRNRE
+595 SASKNRSRNRE

-611 DRRPRSYDRSTS
+611 DRGSRYNRSPS

-643 RGRDRGRDRSRDR
+643 RSRDR

-661 SRNQSSRERRNNS
+661 GRNQSSRERRNNS
-674 GTRYGSGLYCE
+674 GTNSGLYCE

-732 EIGSTN
+732 EIESTN

>member
-1 MAGKLIEIYDPVS
+1 MAGKIIEIHDPVS
-14 KDRVELTD
+14 KDSIELTD
-22 KENKQYQGILNTAL
+22 KENKQYQGILNIAL

-89 LAYNTIQSELIQSK
+89 LAYNTIQSEFIQSK
-103 DKLATAESANNSE
+103 DKLAAAETANNSE
-116 VEKHTKVLEEFQA
+116 VERHQKTLEEFQA
-129 TVVNRHRLE
+129 TVVTRHRLE

-150 IDRCKLRVTTIKQQI
+150 IDRCKLIVATLKQQI
-165 KKPPHHITELS
+165 KKPPHHITEFS
-176 LAHLQRDLKKYQYHT
+176 LAHLQRDLKKYQYHL

-198 VRRYRVFRKERPPI
+198 VRRYRVYRKERPPV

-224 YSSAEDVKDK
+224 YSSAEDLKTK

-242 LTRSTKRVPHPSQP
+242 LTRSIKRIPHPPQP
-256 TPQPDIEPHPTE
+256 TPQPDIEPHPIE
-268 VVVNPGNP
+268 VEIDPTNP
-276 VEPVDTIPI
+276 VEQIDTIPI
-285 VEPVRQERIRMD
+285 VEPVEQERINMD
-297 QQRVEEI
+297 QQRLEEI
-304 VREIMRRGEYNPGDV
+304 VREIMRRGEYNPENAGNDR
-319 NNGRGHGNGHRHR
+319 GRGNGHRHR
-332 QDRNDRDDRN
+332 HDRNDRDN
-342 DRSLRY
+342 RSLRY

-371 EDFLENTGSEINE
+371 EDFLVNTGSEIND

-393 VNVAHYQGVIK
+393 VDAAHYQGVIK
-404 DVISKIKASLK
+404 DVVSKFKASLK
-415 GRPRLWFEMQYLTVD
+415 GKPRLWFEMQYPTVD
-430 DEPKTVQGYRQ
+430 DEPKTVQGYKQ

-447 TEHNPIGSTKEQQI
+447 TEHNPIGSTREQQI

-532 GGVSAQGPAVIETQ
+532 GGVSAQGPTMIETQ
-546 AAPVVPFMHMN
+546 TAPVVPFMQMN
-557 DRHNLKT
+557 DRPTNLRT

-595 SDSRSRGRNRE
+595 SASKNRSRNRE

-611 DRRPRSYDRSTS
+611 DRGSRYNRSPS

-643 RGRDRGRDRSRDR
+643 RSRDR

-661 SRNQSSRERRNNS
+661 GRNQSSRERRNNS
-674 GTRYGSGLYCE
+674 GTNSGLYCE

-732 EIGSTN
+732 EIESTN

>member
-1 MAGKLIEIYDPVS
+1 MAGKVIEIYDPVS

-49 QEEYRKFLKR
+49 QEDYRKFLKR

-76 GKITTK
+76 GKIITK

-150 IDRCKLRVTTIKQQI
+150 IDRCKLIVATLKQQI

-224 YSSAEDVKDK
+224 YSSAEDLKDK

-268 VVVNPGNP
+268 VVVNPTNP
-276 VEPVDTIPI
+276 VEPVNTIPI

-319 NNGRGHGNGHRHR
+319 DNGRGHGNGHRYR

-371 EDFLENTGSEINE
+371 EDFLVNTGSEINE

-393 VNVAHYQGVIK
+393 VDVAHYQGVNK
-404 DVISKIKASLK
+404 DVVSKFKASLK
-415 GRPRLWFEMQYLTVD
+415 GKPRLWFEMQCPTVD

-495 ENLEVFSCCVPSHL
+495 ENLEVFRCCVPSHL

-532 GGVSAQGPAVIETQ
+532 GGVSAQGPTMIETQ
-546 AAPVVPFMHMN
+546 TAPVVPFMHMN

-595 SDSRSRGRNRE
+595 SDSRGRGRNRE
-606 RRDSR
+606 RKDSR
-611 DRRPRSYDRSTS
+611 DRRPRSYDRSPS
-623 YDRSSSYDRSQSR
+623 YDRSSSYDKSQSR

-643 RGRDRGRDRSRDR
+643 RGRDRSRDWN
-656 SGRSK
+656 GRSK
-661 SRNQSSRERRNNS
+661 GRNQSSRERRNNS

>member
-1 MAGKLIEIYDPVS
+1 MAGKIIEIHDPVS
-14 KDRVELTD
+14 KDSIELTD
-22 KENKQYQGILNTAL
+22 KENKQYQGILNIAL

-89 LAYNTIQSELIQSK
+89 LAYNTIQSEFIQSK
-103 DKLATAESANNSE
+103 DKLAAAETANNSE
-116 VEKHTKVLEEFQA
+116 VEKHQKTLEEFQA
-129 TVVNRHRLE
+129 TVVTRHRLE

-150 IDRCKLRVTTIKQQI
+150 IDRCKLIVATLKQQI

-176 LAHLQRDLKKYQYHT
+176 LAHLQRDLKEYQYHL

-198 VRRYRVFRKERPPI
+198 VRRYRVYRKERPPV
-212 EEESDTE
+212 EEVSDTE

-224 YSSAEDVKDK
+224 YSSAEDLKNK

-242 LTRSTKRVPHPSQP
+242 LTRSVKRIPHPPQP
-256 TPQPDIEPHPTE
+256 TPQPDIEPHPIE
-268 VVVNPGNP
+268 VDIDPINP

-285 VEPVRQERIRMD
+285 VEPVEQERINME
-297 QQRVEEI
+297 QQRLEEI
-304 VREIMRRGEYNPGDV
+304 VREIMRRGEYNPENAGND
-319 NNGRGHGNGHRHR
+319 RGHGNGHRHR
-332 QDRNDRDDRN
+332 QDRNDRD

-371 EDFLENTGSEINE
+371 EDFLVNTGSEINE

-393 VNVAHYQGVIK
+393 VDAAHYQGVIK
-404 DVISKIKASLK
+404 DVVSKFKASLK
-415 GRPRLWFEMQYLTVD
+415 GKPRLWFEMQYPTVD
-430 DEPKTVQGYRQ
+430 DEPKTVQGYKQ

-447 TEHNPIGSTKEQQI
+447 TEHNPIGSTREQQI

-495 ENLEVFSCCVPSHL
+495 ANLEVFSCCVPSHL

-532 GGVSAQGPAVIETQ
+532 GGVSAQGPTMIETQ
-546 AAPVVPFMHMN
+546 TAPVVPFMQMN
-557 DRHNLKT
+557 DRPGLRT

-595 SDSRSRGRNRE
+595 SASKSRSRNRE

-611 DRRPRSYDRSTS
+611 GRGSRYDRSTS

-643 RGRDRGRDRSRDR
+643 RSSDR

-661 SRNQSSRERRNNS
+661 GRNQSSKDRRNNS
-674 GTRYGSGLYCE
+674 GTSSGLYCE

-732 EIGSTN
+732 EIESTN

>member
-1 MAGKLIEIYDPVS
+1 MAGKIIEIHDPVS
-14 KDRVELTD
+14 KDSIELTD
-22 KENKQYQGILNTAL
+22 KENKQYQGILNIAL

-89 LAYNTIQSELIQSK
+89 LAYNTIQSEFIQSK
-103 DKLATAESANNSE
+103 DKLAAAETANNSE
-116 VEKHTKVLEEFQA
+116 VEKHQKTLEEFQA
-129 TVVNRHRLE
+129 TVVTRHRLE

-150 IDRCKLRVTTIKQQI
+150 IDRCKLIVATLKQQI
-165 KKPPHHITELS
+165 KKPPHHITEIS
-176 LAHLQRDLKKYQYHT
+176 LAHLQRDLKKYQYHL

-198 VRRYRVFRKERPPI
+198 VRRYRVYRKERPPV
-212 EEESDTE
+212 EEVSDTE

-224 YSSAEDVKDK
+224 YSSAEDLKTK

-242 LTRSTKRVPHPSQP
+242 LTRSVKRIPHPPQP
-256 TPQPDIEPHPTE
+256 TPQSDIEPHPIE
-268 VVVNPGNP
+268 VDIDPIKP
-276 VEPVDTIPI
+276 VEPVDNIPI
-285 VEPVRQERIRMD
+285 VEPVEQEGINMD
-297 QQRVEEI
+297 QQRLEEI
-304 VREIMRRGEYNPGDV
+304 VREIMRRDEYNPENAGND
-319 NNGRGHGNGHRHR
+319 RGHGNGHRHR
-332 QDRNDRDDRN
+332 QDRNDRD

-371 EDFLENTGSEINE
+371 EDFLVNTGSEINE

-393 VNVAHYQGVIK
+393 VDAAHYQGVIK
-404 DVISKIKASLK
+404 DVVSKFKASLK
-415 GRPRLWFEMQYLTVD
+415 GKPRLWFEMQYPTVD
-430 DEPKTVQGYRQ
+430 DEPKTVQGYKQ

-447 TEHNPIGSTKEQQI
+447 TEHNPIGSTREQQI

-495 ENLEVFSCCVPSHL
+495 ANLEVFSCCVPSHL

-532 GGVSAQGPAVIETQ
+532 GGVSVQGPTMIETQ
-546 AAPVVPFMHMN
+546 TAPVVPFMQMN
-557 DRHNLKT
+557 DRPGLRT

-595 SDSRSRGRNRE
+595 SASKSRSRNRE

-611 DRRPRSYDRSTS
+611 DRGSRYDRSTS

-643 RGRDRGRDRSRDR
+643 RSRDR

-661 SRNQSSRERRNNS
+661 GRNQSSRERRNNS
-674 GTRYGSGLYCE
+674 GTNSGLYCE

-704 KKKGIEWS
+704 KKRGIEWS

-732 EIGSTN
+732 EIESTN